1 MFLDCDLVSI
11 GDVLSDALKYGNTEL
26 VATFFQILDDQKKK
40 LNKYDKEKADAW
52 LEEIRKETKVFLED
66 KKIEEGKSREHQ
78 I

>member
-11 GDVLSDALKYGNTEL
+11 GDVLSGALEHGNKEL
-26 VATFFQILDDQKKK
+26 VATFFQILDAHKKK
-40 LNKYDKEKADAW
+40 MNKYDKKKTDAW
-52 LEEIRKETKVFLED
+52 LEEIRKETKAFLED